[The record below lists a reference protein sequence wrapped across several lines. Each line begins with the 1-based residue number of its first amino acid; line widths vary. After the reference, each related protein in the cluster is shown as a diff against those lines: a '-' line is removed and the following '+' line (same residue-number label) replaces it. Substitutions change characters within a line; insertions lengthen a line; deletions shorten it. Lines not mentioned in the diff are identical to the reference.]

1 MIIPHFINYPL
12 CSYKYVD
19 FQLFKLG
26 VELLNSKSHLT
37 SNGLMELINIRAS
50 LNKGLSDSLK

>member
-1 MIIPHFINYPL
+1 
-12 CSYKYVD
+12 VD

-26 VELLNSKSHLT
+26 VELLKSKSHLT

>member
-1 MIIPHFINYPL
+1 MEEEAPI
-12 CSYKYVD
+12 KQEEEEEKATYVT
-19 FQLFKLG
+19 
-26 VELLNSKSHLT
+26 VELLKSKSHLT